1 MNTVYLPF
9 KAEIIR
15 KGRLKLLGV
24 WTLQQF
30 VLIKGGLVGPAKSYA
45 LLYRSLECDKKQHG
59 FHDQTLNHEASRP
72 HLPFEHTPEDQKRM
86 EEENRRRAED

>member
-1 MNTVYLPF
+1 MNTMYLPF

-30 VLIKGGLVGPAKSYA
+30 VLIKGG
-45 LLYRSLECDKKQHG
+45 
-59 FHDQTLNHEASRP
+59 
-72 HLPFEHTPEDQKRM
+72 
-86 EEENRRRAED
+86 